1 MNRFA
6 VFQKI
11 IETGSFTKAAQE
23 LGYTQSS
30 VSQTVASLEAEFNV
44 QLLQRSRRGVRL
56 TPAGQKLYPE
66 FQHLLRQYED
76 AQTLAHQI
84 NGLETGTVRI
94 GASNSTSRYWLPG
107 LIKGFEALH
116 PHVHFTLYQGDYD
129 EILAD
134 IKRGRVDLGFL
145 KRTLTQG
152 LTTVPLKRE
161 KLVAVMPKDHPLAG
175 NPVVSL
181 AKLKEQSHNIILI
194 PEGTHSDVRAAFAK
208 IGVNPEIKDQIQDD
222 YTVMA
227 MVEAGLGVSLVSEL
241 MVGNSDFQIATAQT
255 QPEVAQAIEIACK
268 NPAGLSIASQH
279 FLKYVVS
286 QRDYLA

>member
-11 IETGSFTKAAQE
+11 IETGSFTRAAHE

-30 VSQTVASLEAEFNV
+30 VSQTVASLETEFNV
-44 QLLQRSRRGVRL
+44 RLLQRSRWGIKL

-66 FQHLLRQYED
+66 FQQLLRQYETTHTIAD
-76 AQTLAHQI
+76 QI

-107 LIKGFEALH
+107 LIKGFEAQH

-134 IKRGRVDLGFL
+134 IKRGKVDLGFI
-145 KRTLTQG
+145 KQTLTQG
-152 LTTVPLKRE
+152 LFTTPLKRE
-161 KLVAVMPKDHPLAG
+161 RLVAVMDPDHPLADQE
-175 NPVVSL
+175 VVSL
-181 AKLKEQSHNIILI
+181 ADLKAHSNNIILI
-194 PEGTHSDVRAAFAK
+194 PEGSHSDVRAAFEK
-208 IGVNPEIKDQIQDD
+208 IGINPEIKDQIQDD

-241 MVGNSDFQIATAQT
+241 MVGNSDFNIRTSHT
-255 QPEVAQAIEIACK
+255 EPEVAQDIEIAYQ
-268 NPAGLSIASQH
+268 NPAGLSLASTH
-279 FLKYVVS
+279 FLKYVIS
-286 QRDYLA
+286 QREQLA